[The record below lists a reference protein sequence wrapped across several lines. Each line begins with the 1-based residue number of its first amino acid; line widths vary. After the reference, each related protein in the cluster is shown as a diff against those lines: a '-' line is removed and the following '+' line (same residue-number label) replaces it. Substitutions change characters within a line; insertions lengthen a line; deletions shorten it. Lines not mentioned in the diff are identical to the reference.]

1 MINKTLAKM
10 KTSFIPLMLN
20 IINLGAGLR
29 IASLDVPKYAKVGDN
44 IRLVCDYAS
53 GVDQVYSVK
62 WYKDNMEFYR
72 YVPKDTPKAQSFF
85 VEGVNVNLANSNH
98 KSVEISNVDLRTHG
112 TLMCEVSS
120 EAPRFKTVEAN
131 ADLTIVLPPSSPP
144 LVTPQPAPGHRYRL
158 GDMLEVN
165 CTSPPSSPPAKLRYF
180 INNEMDDGSHTVMN
194 RHIGLDGLIS
204 PTLSLSIRLTRYHF
218 QGGIMRLRC
227 EAIIYTVWGESTEV
241 IYPGEELG
249 EKALERILRGNQT
262 KLFVTNNLILFSFL
276 SLFIINKG

>member
-1 MINKTLAKM
+1 M
-10 KTSFIPLMLN
+10 KTSLIPVLLN
-20 IINLGAGLR
+20 TITFGAGLR

-44 IRLVCDYAS
+44 LRLVCEYAS
-53 GVDQVYSVK
+53 GDDQVYSVK

-72 YVPKDTPKAQSFF
+72 YVPKDTPKAQSFY
-85 VEGVNVNLANSNH
+85 VEGINVNLAKSNH

-112 TLMCEVSS
+112 TFMCEVSS

-144 LVTPQPAPGHRYRL
+144 LVEPKPTSGHRYRL

-180 INNEMDDGSHTVMN
+180 INNEMDDGSHTVMH

-249 EKALERILRGNQT
+249 EKALERILRGNQSR
-262 KLFVTNNLILFSFL
+262 LFVTNNLLIFSIF
-276 SLFIINKG
+276 SLIIINNG